1 MTDCL
6 RRLFDWEN
14 REGKEKM
21 EKEYVKLNP
30 EAEKCMRVNEI
41 IKDVILLVAAIAA
54 DYFILWERS
63 HMACLLT
70 GAALLVLAAVCI
82 IIIPRI
88 RYERYRYIIDSS
100 NIRVREGI
108 LWIKETIIPMERL
121 HKIQVSQGPVDRM
134 FKLSS
139 VRVTTAGGDGMIKF
153 LADDEAALIVE
164 HLKDKINQIA
174 AEERRK

>member
-1 MTDCL
+1 MD
-6 RRLFDWEN
+6 
-14 REGKEKM
+14 
-21 EKEYVKLNP
+21 YVKLNP
-30 EAEKCMRVNEI
+30 KAEKCMRVNEI
-41 IKDVILLVAAIAA
+41 IKDVILLAAALAA
-54 DYFILWERS
+54 DFIILWERS

-70 GAALLVLAAVCI
+70 GAVLLVLAAVCVI
-82 IIIPRI
+82 TIPRI

-174 AEERRK
+174 AEERRKQQ

>member
-1 MTDCL
+1 MD
-6 RRLFDWEN
+6 
-14 REGKEKM
+14 
-21 EKEYVKLNP
+21 YVKLNP
-30 EAEKCMRVNEI
+30 KAEKCMRVNEI
-41 IKDVILLVAAIAA
+41 IKDVIFLAAAIVA

-63 HMACLLT
+63 HMACLLI
-70 GAALLVLAAVCI
+70 GAGIIVLAAVCI

-88 RYERYRYIIDSS
+88 RYERYRYIIDSA

-108 LWIKETIIPMERL
+108 FWIKETIIPMERL

-139 VRVTTAGGDGMIKF
+139 VRVTTAGGDGIIKF
-153 LADDEAALIVE
+153 LADEEASQITE

-174 AEERRK
+174 AEERRKQQ

>member
-1 MTDCL
+1 MLLPRDL
-6 RRLFDWEN
+6 WQAQIEVAAESEDE
-14 REGKEKM
+14 KEKIIQALADFFCQTPKATD
-21 EKEYVKLNP
+21 ERE
-30 EAEKCMRVNEI
+30 RV
-41 IKDVILLVAAIAA
+41 
-54 DYFILWERS
+54 S
-63 HMACLLT
+63 LLT

-174 AEERRK
+174 AEEHETLYTYA